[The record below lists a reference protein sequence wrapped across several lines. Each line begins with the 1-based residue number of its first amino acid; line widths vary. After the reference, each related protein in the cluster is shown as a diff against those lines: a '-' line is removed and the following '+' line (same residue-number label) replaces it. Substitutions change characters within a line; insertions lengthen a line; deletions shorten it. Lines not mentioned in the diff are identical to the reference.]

1 MVNKILEWIVSIL
14 LLICTP
20 MVFMVEYAVDAVLG
34 NSYLRLGHKIIKK
47 YPSIKSIKPF
57 RIIWRRIQP
66 KNMYIRYETPFVT
79 YIFSYC
85 AISFF
90 SVFFLKKVSHSII
103 VSSIIYLTLY
113 FVGMIRKFAGENDC
127 LKNTLKRNLEF
138 LKVSFLPFAFI
149 ITVFGFA
156 FTVTGVKIQEIVDW
170 ENLLTKIGNEIVAF
184 IGKTSNLYNPIFEV
198 IVLLFKTIVVFGI
211 LFIVLYVISIPLQVV
226 AYGIIMLIMYFIDN
240 KSGYTRLWNK
250 CLLFTKNFFESD
262 NKEVCL
268 YLIWNCPTNR
278 RQYVVG
284 MLIIKEQYEFKYCED
299 VAGAI
304 DAGFKPLDKFENL
317 NDVYKSKDL
326 FDVFLSILTDK
337 NTDDILKKYNI
348 KKYDSDQ
355 LEKKNGAKLC
365 TDNLEFIDHIMFY

>member
-1 MVNKILEWIVSIL
+1 MVKKILEWIVSIL
-14 LLICTP
+14 LLIVTP

-34 NSYLRLGHKIIKK
+34 NSYLRLGYKIIKK
-47 YPSIKSIKPF
+47 YPSIKSTKLF

-103 VSSIIYLTLY
+103 ISSIIYLTLY

-138 LKVSFLPFAFI
+138 LKLSFLPFAFI

-156 FTVTGVKIQEIVDW
+156 FTITGLKIQEIVDW
-170 ENLLTKIGNEIVAF
+170 ENLLTKVGNEIVAF
-184 IGKTSNLYNPIFEV
+184 IGKTSNLYNPILEV

-226 AYGIIMLIMYFIDN
+226 AYGITMLIMYFIDN

-250 CLLFTKNFFESD
+250 CLLLTKNIIESD
-262 NKEVCL
+262 NKEECL

-284 MLIIKEQYEFKYCED
+284 MLIKKEQYEFKYCED
-299 VAGAI
+299 IDGAI
-304 DAGFKPLDKFENL
+304 DAGFKPLVKFENL

-326 FDVFLSILTDK
+326 FDVFVSILTDK

-348 KKYDSDQ
+348 KKYDSYQ